1 MFHVILNFNSFTI
14 CLNNLD
20 LSINSTY
27 EKEKV
32 TRDEK
37 RNLVQVFN
45 SLDVNVIL
53 NRKKEITTDM
63 YYKNTK
69 TCGYLPY
76 DSAHLESCMKS

>member
-1 MFHVILNFNSFTI
+1 MFHVILNFNSFII

-45 SLDVNVIL
+45 SLDGNVIL

-69 TCGYLPY
+69 TCGCLPY